1 MRAVVLGVNGLFR
14 YMRNVY
20 LSHCCEQGWRAYT
33 RWDDGEWVRANPG
46 KKTDGP
52 HYNAFIADPFLFHH
66 QGTNW
71 LFYETVGPERVASG
85 LKGKIGCFKE
95 VDGKWVNQGIVLE
108 QSWHM
113 SYPQV
118 FEENGH
124 AYMIP
129 EQSDLGRGTVSL
141 YEATDFPR
149 GWVKRATLIDRPF
162 ADATL
167 LRRDG
172 HYYLACYTIPPHESA
187 ELWHAPS
194 LLGPW
199 TQHPQSQNIHQEA
212 KYRRCG
218 GSFIEESGQLYR
230 VAQDCE
236 GGYGL
241 RLYKVPVLEISPTTY
256 REGEP
261 ELLLSEAMWFQQ
273 FKHTYNE
280 MIVNGKRISVFD
292 CQWRTTQTMM
302 FAVKML
308 FKRLLLKFKR
318 YS

>member
-1 MRAVVLGVNGLFR
+1 M
-14 YMRNVY
+14 
-20 LSHCCEQGWRAYT
+20 
-33 RWDDGEWVRANPG
+33 
-46 KKTDGP
+46 
-52 HYNAFIADPFLFHH
+52 
-66 QGTNW
+66 
-71 LFYETVGPERVASG
+71 ASG

-95 VDGKWVNQGIVLE
+95 VEGRWVNQGIVLE

-118 FEENGH
+118 FEEDGH
-124 AYMIP
+124 IYMIP

-218 GSFIEESGQLYR
+218 GSFIEENGQLYR

-241 RLYKVPVLEISPTTY
+241 RLYKVPVLEVSP
-256 REGEP
+256 EGYCEGAP
-261 ELLLSEAMWFQQ
+261 ILFFSEHDIVHSW
-273 FKHTYNE
+273 KHTYNE
-280 MIVNGKRISVFD
+280 ICYNGRKLSVFD
-292 CQWRTTQTMM
+292 IQYKTRLPMG
-302 FAVKML
+302 KML
-308 FKRLLLKFKR
+308 QSLIKRLKMKLPQ
-318 YS
+318 